1 MWRRWFIVTVKIR
14 GILETVCD
22 SGFLRAWPI
31 WKSLLTPRYEIIT
44 GTYPTIF
51 WVFCNLNSSKQC
63 SNSARTVIRLFLG
76 ESIFIILSLEVWV
89 WDPKPVFRL
98 DTPLAFTGFVMKD
111 KHSFR
116 GFEKYLL
123 REFWETLQ
131 LLLLNNYSPQQESTT
146 KNFLEFLEIFG
157 QLIENLN

>member
-1 MWRRWFIVTVKIR
+1 
-14 GILETVCD
+14 
-22 SGFLRAWPI
+22 
-31 WKSLLTPRYEIIT
+31 
-44 GTYPTIF
+44 
-51 WVFCNLNSSKQC
+51 
-63 SNSARTVIRLFLG
+63 
-76 ESIFIILSLEVWV
+76 
-89 WDPKPVFRL
+89 
-98 DTPLAFTGFVMKD
+98 MKD

-116 GFEKYLL
+116 GFEKHLL